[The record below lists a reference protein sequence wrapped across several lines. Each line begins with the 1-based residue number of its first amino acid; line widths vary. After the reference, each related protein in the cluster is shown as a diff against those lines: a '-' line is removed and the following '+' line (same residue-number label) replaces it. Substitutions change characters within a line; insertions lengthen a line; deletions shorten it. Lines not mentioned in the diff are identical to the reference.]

1 MIRPGVRSLLVAC
14 AVVSGACEQR
24 AHEPIAPAQIFDAV
38 QATPRL
44 TDVALP
50 LPLRSVARLRS
61 HSIVTHSGVSERV
74 GAVDVFYTGD
84 AARYDEAAT
93 ADTEIH
99 TVSAT
104 WRVGSDDSV
113 RVLHTRFSSAI
124 TRTLAREGECFAR
137 PRYYPPGPLVT
148 RWPNGEGAVW
158 LHWKLTDTVP
168 SPNGPIAYPPTLSVG
183 VTLRARSLHD
193 YFERLIPS
201 PCT

>member
-1 MIRPGVRSLLVAC
+1 MIRPGVISLLVAC

-24 AHEPIAPAQIFDAV
+24 AREPIAPAQIYDAV

-50 LPLRSVARLRS
+50 LPLQSVARLRS

-74 GAVDVFYTGD
+74 GAVELFYSGD

-93 ADTEIH
+93 AATEIH

-124 TRTLAREGECFAR
+124 TRTLAREGECFAP
-137 PRYYPPGPLVT
+137 PRDYPAGQFVT
-148 RWPNGEGAVW
+148 RWPNGDGIVW
-158 LHWKLTDTVP
+158 LHWKLTDTRP
-168 SPNGPIAYPPTLSVG
+168 SPSGPTVHPPTLSVG
-183 VTLRARSLHD
+183 VTLRSRSLQD
-193 YFERLIPS
+193 YFARLIPS